1 MGIDWK
7 NPKAVMKATMSFASA
22 LLTGEDVS
30 KDRLAKRLEI
40 CAACDLVEMDGD
52 QMVCGICGCKIKEK
66 GLQNLARYEE
76 TAGYGCKHPDGSKWK
91 ANGV

>member
-1 MGIDWK
+1 MNW
-7 NPKAVMKATMSFASA
+7 MKATLSFATA

-30 KDRLAKRLEI
+30 KDRLTQRLEI
-40 CAACDLVEMDGD
+40 CAACDLVEIHES
-52 QMVCGICGCKIKEK
+52 QMVCGICGCKLKET